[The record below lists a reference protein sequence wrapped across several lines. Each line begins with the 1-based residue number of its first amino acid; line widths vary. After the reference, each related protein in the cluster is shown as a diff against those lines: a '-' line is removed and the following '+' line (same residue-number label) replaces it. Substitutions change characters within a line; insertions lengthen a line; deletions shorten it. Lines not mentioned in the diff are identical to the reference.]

1 MIITDGRT
9 SNRYYE
15 LSFKVWITISDYNY
29 NYDYDY
35 NTNIISCIAK

>member
-15 LSFKVWITISDYNY
+15 LSFKVWITISDY
-29 NYDYDY
+29 DY
-35 NTNIISCIAK
+35 NINIISCIAK